1 MVSAPVGFMTCLL
14 LYFITNDSFVQLILH
29 AFRSIRRKHKRIE
42 TRVKSSISKAIQ
54 ESNISEKY
62 H

>member
-29 AFRSIRRKHKRIE
+29 AFRSIRRKHKGIK